1 MAFKQELHAST
12 PPVILLTLFCLLM
25 LNSCGVLEKN
35 TRLEELGKVIEMS
48 KGPCFGTCPVFTLT
62 VYDNGVVAYKGER
75 FTDKLGLYIKVLKKG
90 EFQNI
95 VKAFSDANLWQFQ
108 DFYKSQ
114 VPDLQTVTLV
124 YHEEGDIKTIVGKDG
139 RPSTVLELENLLDN
153 LVTADGWELK
163 EKPTYGLPD
172 NVKPDEIIVQLIYNV
187 DATTWVRKYAKQEM
201 AVVKALPS
209 GQFWV
214 IKFNKD
220 IIPPREMIEFIRRDD
235 YVISAQFNPR

>member
-1 MAFKQELHAST
+1 M
-12 PPVILLTLFCLLM
+12 
-25 LNSCGVLEKN
+25 
-35 TRLEELGKVIEMS
+35 
-48 KGPCFGTCPVFTLT
+48 
-62 VYDNGVVAYKGER
+62 AYKGER

-209 GQFWV
+209 GQFG
-214 IKFNKD
+214 
-220 IIPPREMIEFIRRDD
+220 
-235 YVISAQFNPR
+235 